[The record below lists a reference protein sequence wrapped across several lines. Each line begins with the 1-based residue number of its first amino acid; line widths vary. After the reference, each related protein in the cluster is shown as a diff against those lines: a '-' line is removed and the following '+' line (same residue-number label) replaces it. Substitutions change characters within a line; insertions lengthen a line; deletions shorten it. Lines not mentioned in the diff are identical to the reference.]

1 MAGLASF
8 PSFRCI
14 PYMLK
19 EEGGEESG
27 CQDVL
32 GRLQVLMISTPKRG
46 DLIFPKVRQQNH
58 MIMHALT
65 HTHTLQSILQR
76 ISICSAA

>member
-1 MAGLASF
+1 
-8 PSFRCI
+8 
-14 PYMLK
+14 MLK

-65 HTHTLQSILQR
+65 HTHPSINPAKNQHMQR
-76 ISICSAA
+76 GIIAQ

>member
-1 MAGLASF
+1 MAGLISF
-8 PSFRCI
+8 PSLRCI

-19 EEGGEESG
+19 EEDGESS

-46 DLIFPKVRQQNH
+46 DLIFPKVRQQN
-58 MIMHALT
+58 
-65 HTHTLQSILQR
+65 
-76 ISICSAA
+76 